1 MPITAAQRAYFFQN
15 RNRLENLLTALL
27 NPLIE
32 ARADDPDAF
41 LLDAIQQRVA
51 ARRAAANQAAIHQAN
66 APEPASAAP
75 APEPVAPTPPPE
87 APAPAPESDRDD
99 NGLAT
104 KWTAEGWL
112 ESLGFEGMVAKAL
125 LGEGFEGD
133 QLIALRALGRSDTV
147 EDDLREPLAAA
158 VELLVKKLALR
169 LKDLATA
176 EAATVG
182 EMQTKFSQE
191 TKGMLQY
198 GTLNTF

>member
-51 ARRAAANQAAIHQAN
+51 ARQAAANQAAIHQAN
-66 APEPASAAP
+66 APEPTPAAP
-75 APEPVAPTPPPE
+75 APEPVAPAPPPE
-87 APAPAPESDRDD
+87 APETAPESDGDD
-99 NGLAT
+99 DLAT

-112 ESLGFEGMVAKAL
+112 KTLGFEGMVAKAL

-133 QLIALRALGRSDTV
+133 QLVALRALGRSDTV

-158 VELLVKKLALR
+158 GAKSKISRGVPPR
-169 LKDLATA
+169 RRR
-176 EAATVG
+176 
-182 EMQTKFSQE
+182 
-191 TKGMLQY
+191 
-198 GTLNTF
+198 